1 MSEAVLSPTSYARRL
16 GRLAGLGLVAAVAS
30 ALATTLVAVVLEAL
44 GADYE
49 VDEGTIPVAGFGSIT
64 FFFCLV
70 GLVVAAVLLRWSPNP
85 VRHFVQVAAV
95 LTALSLVPP
104 VLWGHGPGT
113 VLGLVVLH
121 LVAAAVMVTATTRIL
136 RRVA

>member
-16 GRLAGLGLVAAVAS
+16 GRLVGLGLVAAMAS

-49 VDEGTIPVAGFGSIT
+49 ADGGTIPGAGFGSIT

-70 GLVVAAVLLRWSPNP
+70 GLVVAAVVLRWSPDP
-85 VRHFVQVAAV
+85 ARHFLQVATV

-104 VLWGHGPGT
+104 VLWGRDVGT
-113 VLGLVVLH
+113 TLALVVLH
-121 LVAAAVMVTATTRIL
+121 LVPAVVMVPSVVRLLRTA
-136 RRVA
+136 

>member
-49 VDEGTIPVAGFGSIT
+49 VDGGTIPVAGFGSIT

-70 GLVVAAVLLRWSPNP
+70 GLVVAAVLLRWSPAP
-85 VRHFVQVAAV
+85 ARHFLQVAAV
-95 LTALSLVPP
+95 LTAISLVPP
-104 VLWGHGPGT
+104 VLWGRDVGT
-113 VLGLVVLH
+113 TLALVVLH
-121 LVAAAVMVTATTRIL
+121 LVPAVVMVPSVVRLLRTA
-136 RRVA
+136 